1 MVSSVFENTSALHNV
16 FGDCNVTSC
25 QSLRYLLVVM
35 FYRHLLSCISCVI
48 GSSFIH
54 PVRFIW
60 SRYQPVPLVFF
71 YQHKTHFSP
80 ILSHFRLISPSQ
92 CPPPPTYFL
101 SLPSLT
107 PFIPFFILSFTS
119 LLFRCPP
126 SQPRLS
132 LAPLPRGI
140 SFILWPPF
148 LLPLAVVA

>member
-92 CPPPPTYFL
+92 CPPPPLISSPFPHSHPSSPSSFCPL
-101 SLPSLT
+101 RHFSSGARPRSPGSRSRRSRGAFPSFFGLPS
-107 PFIPFFILSFTS
+107 F
-119 LLFRCPP
+119 C
-126 SQPRLS
+126 
-132 LAPLPRGI
+132 
-140 SFILWPPF
+140 LWP
-148 LLPLAVVA
+148 